1 MPPPPPTPRRS
12 LFRLLQRRGCARLV
26 PRLFMLSCFSVN
38 LKAQCSQG
46 ASQLGRAVPARRPRA
61 RSARAGAARPTV
73 FTIALRLPRISP
85 FVSCCMA
92 KDEAQWAKQMEQLR
106 DEIRRHDRLY
116 YEEAAPIITDREY
129 DRLYKELVNLETQF
143 PDLVTPDSPTQR
155 VGGKP
160 LKAFEQ
166 VAHVIPML
174 SLDNTYSEEE
184 VKNFYARIRRLLP
197 NEKVP
202 VVIEPKVD
210 GVAVSLIYENGRLR
224 QAATRGDGTVGDNIT
239 QNIRT
244 IRSMPEQLRGAAPK
258 LLEVRGEVYMDK
270 HGFEE
275 LNDERRKAGLPLF
288 ANPRNAAAGSLKQLD
303 PAIVAKRPLG
313 VVLYGT
319 GATEGVDVDVH
330 SEIFPLLKKL
340 GLPATERWWVAKS
353 VEEIL
358 EAIHELDGIRHKFAY
373 QTDGAVV
380 KVNSF
385 AQRERLGFT
394 AKSPRWAIAYKYEA
408 ERVETRLND
417 IVIQVGRTGIL
428 TPVAMLEPVFVS
440 GSTVGRATLHNE
452 DEIKRKDI
460 RIGDTVVI
468 EKAGE
473 VIPAVVE
480 VVKSKRPRDAKAFD
494 FARHIHGKCPVCGS
508 PIRRDPQFVA
518 WRCENLQCP
527 AQTTR
532 RVEFFAAR
540 SALDIESV
548 GGIVADKLVER
559 GLVRDPLDL
568 FELKTEQLAKLNLG
582 TDEEPRVFGEKNAT
596 KAIRAIERARTLPL
610 SRWLFALAIPD
621 VGRTTASQ
629 LARFHETIED
639 VANSALLGDVLD
651 YHKKR
656 EEKEDAKEIA
666 DRLLQAGF
674 AKPSKSKAEK
684 GRGITTEVGPVV
696 AQSVLDFFA
705 SAAGKKILHRI
716 KELSIHPKSEKVS
729 AKKAAALP
737 LTGKTFVLTG
747 TLPSM
752 AREEATERIEALG
765 GHVTG
770 SVSKKTDY
778 VLAGAEPGSK
788 FDKAKELGVRII
800 DEPEFRK
807 ILDRG

>member
-1 MPPPPPTPRRS
+1 
-12 LFRLLQRRGCARLV
+12 
-26 PRLFMLSCFSVN
+26 
-38 LKAQCSQG
+38 
-46 ASQLGRAVPARRPRA
+46 
-61 RSARAGAARPTV
+61 
-73 FTIALRLPRISP
+73 
-85 FVSCCMA
+85 MA
-92 KDEAQWAKQMEQLR
+92 NDEAQAAKRLEQLT
-106 DEIRRHDRLY
+106 DEIRKHDRLY
-116 YEEAAPIITDREY
+116 YEEAAPIISDREY
-129 DRLYKELVNLETQF
+129 DRLYKELVHLETKF

-166 VAHVIPML
+166 VAHLIPML

-184 VKNFYARIRRLLP
+184 VKNFYARMQRLLP
-197 NEKVP
+197 NEKIP
-202 VVIEPKVD
+202 VVVEPKVD

-224 QAATRGDGTVGDNIT
+224 QAATRGDGNVGDNIT

-244 IRSMPEQLRGAAPK
+244 IRSVPERLRGAAPK

-270 HGFEE
+270 QGFEK
-275 LNDERRKAGLPLF
+275 LNDDRRKAGLPLF

-303 PAIVAKRPLG
+303 PGIVAKRPLG
-313 VVLYGT
+313 IVLYGT

-330 SEIFPLLKKL
+330 SKIFPLLKKL
-340 GLPATERWWVAKS
+340 GLPATERWWVAAS

-358 EAIHELDGIRHKFAY
+358 AAIHALDGIRHNFAY

-380 KVNSF
+380 KVDSF

-408 ERVETRLND
+408 ERVQTRLND

-428 TPVAMLEPVFVS
+428 TPVATLEPVFVS

-480 VVKSKRPRDAKAFD
+480 VVESKRPRNARPFD
-494 FARHIHGKCPVCGS
+494 FANHIHGKCPVCGG

-527 AQTTR
+527 AQATR
-532 RVEFFAAR
+532 RIEFFAAR
-540 SALDIESV
+540 SALDVESV

-559 GLVRDPLDL
+559 SLVHEPLDL
-568 FELKTEQLAKLNLG
+568 FELKVEQVAKLNLG
-582 TDEEPRVFGEKNAT
+582 TDQEPRVFGEKNAT

-621 VGRTTASQ
+621 VGRTTATQ

-639 VANSALLGDVLD
+639 VSNSPLLHDVLQ
-651 YHKKR
+651 YHEKR
-656 EEKEDAKEIA
+656 EAKENTKEIA
-666 DRLLQAGF
+666 DRLIQAGF

-684 GRGITTEVGPVV
+684 ARGITTEIGPGV

-705 SAAGKKILHRI
+705 SAAGKKILRRMQ
-716 KELSIHPKSEKVS
+716 ELGIRPKSEKVS
-729 AKKAAALP
+729 ASKAADLP
-737 LTGKTFVLTG
+737 LPGKTIVLTG
-747 TLPSM
+747 SLPSM
-752 AREEATERIEALG
+752 TREEATEQIEKLG

-788 FDKAKELGVRII
+788 FEKAKELGVRII
-800 DEPEFRK
+800 HEPEFRK
-807 ILDRG
+807 ILGFS

>member
-1 MPPPPPTPRRS
+1 
-12 LFRLLQRRGCARLV
+12 
-26 PRLFMLSCFSVN
+26 
-38 LKAQCSQG
+38 
-46 ASQLGRAVPARRPRA
+46 
-61 RSARAGAARPTV
+61 
-73 FTIALRLPRISP
+73 
-85 FVSCCMA
+85 MA
-92 KDEAQWAKQMEQLR
+92 KDETQAAKRMKQLR
-106 DEIRRHDRLY
+106 DEIRKHDRLY
-116 YEEAAPIITDREY
+116 YEKAAPIISDREY
-129 DRLYKELVNLETQF
+129 DRLYKELVDLETQF
-143 PDLVTPDSPTQR
+143 PDLVRPGSPTQR
-155 VGGKP
+155 VGEKP

-166 VAHVIPML
+166 VPHLIPML

-184 VKNFYARIRRLLP
+184 VKNFYARIQRLLP
-197 NEKVP
+197 NEKIP

-210 GVAVSLIYENGRLR
+210 GVAVSLIYESGGLR

-244 IRSMPEQLRGAAPK
+244 IRSVPERLRGTAPK
-258 LLEVRGEVYMDK
+258 LLEARGEVYMDK
-270 HGFEE
+270 HGFEK

-303 PAIVAKRPLG
+303 PATVAKRPLG

-319 GATEGVDVDVH
+319 GATEGVDVDLH
-330 SEIFPLLKKL
+330 SEIFPLLKRV
-340 GLPATERWWVAKS
+340 GLPVTERWWVAES

-358 EAIHELDGIRHKFAY
+358 DAIHELDGIRRKFAY

-428 TPVAMLEPVFVS
+428 TPVAMLEPVLVS

-452 DEIKRKDI
+452 DEIRRKDI

-480 VVKSKRPRDAKAFD
+480 VVKSKRPRDTKPFD
-494 FARHIHGKCPVCGS
+494 FSKHIHGKCPVCGS

-559 GLVRDPLDL
+559 GLVREPLDL

-582 TDEEPRVFGEKNAT
+582 KDEEPRVFGEKNAT
-596 KAIRAIERARTLPL
+596 KAIRAIERAWTLPL

-621 VGRTTASQ
+621 VGRTTATQ
-629 LARFHETIED
+629 LARFHETMED
-639 VANSALLGDVLD
+639 VANSQLLRDVLK
-651 YHKKR
+651 YHEKR
-656 EEKEDAKEIA
+656 EHKSRDGEAKEIA
-666 DRLLQAGF
+666 DRLIQAGF
-674 AKPSKSKAEK
+674 AEPSKSKAEK

-696 AQSVLDFFA
+696 AKSVLEFFT
-705 SAAGKKILHRI
+705 SAAGKKIRQRLKQLRI
-716 KELSIHPKSEKVS
+716 QPKSENVS
-729 AKKAAALP
+729 AKKAAELP
-737 LTGKTFVLTG
+737 LAGKTFVLTG
-747 TLPSM
+747 TLPAM
-752 AREEATERIEALG
+752 TREEATDKIEALG
-765 GHVTG
+765 GRVSS

-788 FDKAKELGVRII
+788 LDKAKELGVSVI
-800 DEPEFRK
+800 DEPEFRRM
-807 ILDRG
+807 L

>member
-1 MPPPPPTPRRS
+1 
-12 LFRLLQRRGCARLV
+12 
-26 PRLFMLSCFSVN
+26 
-38 LKAQCSQG
+38 
-46 ASQLGRAVPARRPRA
+46 
-61 RSARAGAARPTV
+61 
-73 FTIALRLPRISP
+73 
-85 FVSCCMA
+85 MA
-92 KDEAQWAKQMEQLR
+92 NDEAQAAKRIEQLR
-106 DEIRRHDRLY
+106 EKIRKHDRLY
-116 YEEAAPIITDREY
+116 HEEAAPIISDREY
-129 DRLYKELVNLETQF
+129 DRLYKQLIDLETQF
-143 PDLVTPDSPTQR
+143 PDLVMPDSPTQR

-166 VAHVIPML
+166 VSHLIPML

-184 VKNFYARIRRLLP
+184 VKNFYARIQRLLP
-197 NEKVP
+197 DEKIP

-210 GVAVSLIYENGRLR
+210 GVAVSLIYESGKLR
-224 QAATRGDGTVGDNIT
+224 QAATRGDGNVGDNIT

-244 IRSMPEQLRGAAPK
+244 IRSVPERLRDGAPK
-258 LLEVRGEVYMDK
+258 LLEVRGEVYMDRK
-270 HGFEE
+270 GFEK
-275 LNDERRKAGLPLF
+275 LNDQRKKQGLPLF

-340 GLPATERWWVAKS
+340 GLPATERWWVAQS

-358 EAIHELDGIRHKFAY
+358 GAIHELDGIRHKFAY

-394 AKSPRWAIAYKYEA
+394 AKSPRWAIAYKYAA

-417 IVIQVGRTGIL
+417 IIIQVGRTGIL
-428 TPVAMLEPVFVS
+428 TPVAVLEPVVVS

-460 RIGDTVVI
+460 RIGDTVAI

-480 VVKSKRPRDAKAFD
+480 VVKSKRPRGAKEFD
-494 FARHIHGKCPVCGS
+494 FFKHIHGKCPVCGGS
-508 PIRRDPQFVA
+508 IRRDPQFVA

-540 SALDIESV
+540 GALDIEGI

-559 GLVRDPLDL
+559 GLVREPLDL
-568 FELKTEQLAKLNLG
+568 FDLKIDQFAKLNLG
-582 TDEEPRVFGEKNAT
+582 TEEAPRIFGEKNAT
-596 KAIRAIERARTLPL
+596 KAIQAIERTRALPL
-610 SRWLFALAIPD
+610 SRWLYALAIPE
-621 VGRTTASQ
+621 VGKTTAMQ

-639 VANSALLGDVLD
+639 VAQSKLLRDVLD
-651 YHKKR
+651 YHEKR
-656 EEKEDAKEIA
+656 DQKESPQQIT
-666 DRLLQAGF
+666 DRLIKAGF
-674 AKPSKSKAEK
+674 AERSKGKSAKH
-684 GRGITTEVGPVV
+684 GIVTEVGPVV

-705 SAAGKKILHRI
+705 SVAGKNVLRRM
-716 KELSIHPKSEKVS
+716 KELGIQPKSEKVS
-729 AKKAAALP
+729 AKKAAELP
-737 LTGKTFVLTG
+737 LAGKTFVLTG

-752 AREEATERIEALG
+752 TREEATEKIEALG
-765 GHVTG
+765 GHISG

-778 VLAGAEPGSK
+778 VLAGVEAGSK
-788 FDKAKELGVRII
+788 LDKAKELGVRVI
-800 DEPEFRK
+800 DEKEFRK
-807 ILDRG
+807 LW